1 MARKKKSVNKG
12 ETIGVRLHIDTD
24 TVVRSLADSAPLAYG
39 SVATVV
45 ATLVE
50 EWIGTWGQHPNV
62 VDVFNQAALRVAQR
76 RVSATSAAAGTR
88 DAAAADA
95 AGRAARRKPPHKTDP
110 GEGANA

>member
-1 MARKKKSVNKG
+1 VARKKKSVNKG

-24 TVVRSLADSAPLAYG
+24 AAVRLLAETAPLAYG

-50 EWIGTWGQHPNV
+50 DWIGTWGRHPNSAN
-62 VDVFNQAALRVAQR
+62 VFNETALRVAQR
-76 RVSATSAAAGTR
+76 RVALASAAAGAR

-95 AGRAARRKPPHKTDP
+95 AGRAASRKRPHKPDP
-110 GEGANA
+110 GA

>member
-12 ETIGVRLHIDTD
+12 ETIGVRLHVDTD
-24 TVVRSLADSAPLAYG
+24 AVVRSLAETAPLAYG

-50 EWIGTWGQHPNV
+50 EWIGTWGQHPNAA
-62 VDVFNQAALRVAQR
+62 DLFNETALRVAQR
-76 RVSATSAAAGTR
+76 RVAAASATAGAR

-95 AGRAARRKPPHKTDP
+95 AGRAARRTRRRKPDP
-110 GEGANA
+110 GA